1 MSFTTV
7 VQLLLTCQLTNQDWT
22 ICLGTKNNGLRIR
35 WAQKLL
41 YSHWSQALPNTQIIV
56 LLVGKKVK
64 LNMLLLVLTKA
75 RNGCNLRLLSLS
87 AISFYRDTK
96 ISHVTEVVHITA
108 SDFLQPMFRACVP
121 IFAPHNKIQSGVYE
135 YLPTIF
141 TFNILLEIERKYPAT
156 TPYWQK
162 GSMCVLLYTLEL
174 RTLSHIPLVM
184 DL

>member
-22 ICLGTKNNGLRIR
+22 ICVGTKNYGLRIR

-87 AISFYRDTK
+87 AISFYRNTK
-96 ISHVTEVVHITA
+96 ISHITEVVHILQLQISCSQCLEPVSPFSPLTTKF
-108 SDFLQPMFRACVP
+108 SLEFMNTYQQFLLSIYCWKLKENTQQQHRIDKRVPCVCFS
-121 IFAPHNKIQSGVYE
+121 IH
-135 YLPTIF
+135 
-141 TFNILLEIERKYPAT
+141 
-156 TPYWQK
+156 
-162 GSMCVLLYTLEL
+162 
-174 RTLSHIPLVM
+174 
-184 DL
+184 